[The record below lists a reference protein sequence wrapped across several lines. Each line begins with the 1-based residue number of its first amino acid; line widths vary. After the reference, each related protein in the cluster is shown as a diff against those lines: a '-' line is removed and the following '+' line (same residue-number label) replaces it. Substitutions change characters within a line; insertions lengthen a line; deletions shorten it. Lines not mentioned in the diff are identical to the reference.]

1 MNASPKTHATWVGPV
16 SDWPKCSAHRL
27 GRSRTGPTSN
37 GCAAPASLRQL
48 PSRLRSAALVLFGA
62 ALLAAPLA
70 TAAPA
75 DTDVRAV
82 IKDAKGEA
90 VPDAVISL
98 YALDAAQLPPPSD
111 EPIEI
116 VQKDQEYTPYVTVVR
131 AGTQVVFPNED
142 TIQHHI
148 YSLSKAKRFEKPL
161 YAPGAREAILFDQ
174 PGIVTLGCNIHD
186 WMVAYVVVLPTPYFA
201 KTDARGTAHVAVPAG
216 RYRVEVWHPR
226 LSAPE
231 VREVKIGPDAAPLD
245 YALKLKP
252 DRRIRRSTEG
262 KAGGY

>member
-1 MNASPKTHATWVGPV
+1 MLRLFIAT
-16 SDWPKCSAHRL
+16 L
-27 GRSRTGPTSN
+27 LI
-37 GCAAPASLRQL
+37 AAF
-48 PSRLRSAALVLFGA
+48 AAR
-62 ALLAAPLA
+62 LAAS
-70 TAAPA
+70 APPI
-75 DTDVRAV
+75 DTDVRAI

-98 YALDAAQLPPPSD
+98 YALDGAELPPPSA
-111 EPIEI
+111 EPVEI
-116 VQKDQEYTPYVTVVR
+116 VQKDQEYVPYVTVVR
-131 AGTQVVFPNED
+131 VGTQVFFPNRD

-161 YAPGAREAILFDQ
+161 YAPGAREAVLFDQ

-201 KTDARGTAHVAVPAG
+201 KTDAAGTAHVALPAG

-226 LSAPE
+226 LPAPD
-231 VREVKIGPDAAPLD
+231 VREMKIGPGAAPLD

-252 DRRIRRSTEG
+252 DRRIRHSPEG
-262 KAGGY
+262 KVSGY